1 MKNYLSNLASMLQ
14 GIAGVISDGE
24 RVQKECPAHLKSA
37 LLEASHA
44 LDGQSV
50 RVNYPPNGK
59 PEIVNARGHHR
70 PLTFRERVAIRLVAG
85 RRFAHEHYYQ
95 RTGKAVQK
103 NYEF

>member
-24 RVQKECPAHLKSA
+24 TVQKECPKHLKSA

-50 RVNYPPNGK
+50 RVVYPPKGD
-59 PEIVNARGHHR
+59 PLIINARGKER
-70 PLTFRERVAIRLVAG
+70 KLTLLERIAIRLLGG
-85 RRFAHEHYYQ
+85 RTEIRP
-95 RTGKAVQK
+95 
-103 NYEF
+103 

>member
-24 RVQKECPAHLKSA
+24 RVQTECPEYLKST

-59 PEIVNARGHHR
+59 PQIINARGHR
-70 PLTFRERVAIRLVAG
+70 RQLTFRERIAIRLLGG
-85 RRFAHEHYYQ
+85 RTEIRP
-95 RTGKAVQK
+95 
-103 NYEF
+103 

>member
-24 RVQKECPAHLKSA
+24 RVQKECPENLKSA

-50 RVNYPPNGK
+50 RVNYPLKGR
-59 PEIVNARGHHR
+59 PEIVNARGASR
-70 PLTFRERVAIRLVAG
+70 VLTIRERLAIRMLGG
-85 RRFAHEHYYQ
+85 RTEIRP
-95 RTGKAVQK
+95 
-103 NYEF
+103 

>member
-24 RVQKECPAHLKSA
+24 KVQRECPAHLKSA

-70 PLTFRERVAIRLVAG
+70 PLTLRERVAIRLLGG
-85 RRFAHEHYYQ
+85 RTAIRP
-95 RTGKAVQK
+95 
-103 NYEF
+103 

>member
-14 GIAGVISDGE
+14 GIAGVISDD
-24 RVQKECPAHLKSA
+24 AHLKSA

-70 PLTFRERVAIRLVAG
+70 PLTFRERVAIRLLGG
-85 RRFAHEHYYQ
+85 RTEIRP
-95 RTGKAVQK
+95 
-103 NYEF
+103 

>member
-14 GIAGVISDGE
+14 GIAGVISGGE

-70 PLTFRERVAIRLVAG
+70 PLTFRERVAIRLLGG
-85 RRFAHEHYYQ
+85 RTEIRP
-95 RTGKAVQK
+95 
-103 NYEF
+103 

>member
-50 RVNYPPNGK
+50 MVNYPPNGK
-59 PEIVNARGHHR
+59 PEIVNADTIDRLPSGN
-70 PLTFRERVAIRLVAG
+70 EWQSAYLVAG

>member
-59 PEIVNARGHHR
+59 PEIVKAGA
-70 PLTFRERVAIRLVAG
+70 LILAEIERIDRAAG
-85 RRFAHEHYYQ
+85 I
-95 RTGKAVQK
+95 GKG
-103 NYEF
+103 E